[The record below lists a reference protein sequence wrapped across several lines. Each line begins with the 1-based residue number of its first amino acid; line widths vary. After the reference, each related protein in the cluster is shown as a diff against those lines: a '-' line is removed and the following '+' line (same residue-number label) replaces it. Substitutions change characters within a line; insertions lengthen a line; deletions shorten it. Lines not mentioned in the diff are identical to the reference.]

1 MEKPEIIKYLFYIE
15 HLKGKEIA
23 KILEVT
29 PQNISKTIKCDERYK
44 EEKEFRKKMNAKNR
58 KEYLKEYL
66 KEYAKTYVR
75 KKEETIT
82 KEEMEAIHNQD
93 VKELSYHA
101 EISDS
106 AFARWNL
113 SAYNSDKNGNLVL
126 DKKLKCSKDMPKTVY
141 RNAKIKPQRFKKK
154 YIFST

>member
-29 PQNISKTIKCDERYK
+29 PQNVSKTIKCDERYK
-44 EEKEFRKKMNAKNR
+44 EEKEFRKKMNARNR
-58 KEYLKEYL
+58 KEYL

-82 KEEMEAIHNQD
+82 KEELEAIHNQD
-93 VKELSYHA
+93 VKELSYYA
-101 EISDS
+101 EISDR
-106 AFARWNL
+106 FARWNL
-113 SAYNSDKNGNLVL
+113 SAYNSDKKGNLVL

-141 RNAKIKPQRFKKK
+141 RNAKIRPQRFKKK
-154 YIFST
+154 CNFIFSERAN

>member
-1 MEKPEIIKYLFYIE
+1 MENPEIIKYLFYIE

-29 PQNISKTIKCDERYK
+29 PQNVSKTIKCDERYK

-58 KEYLKEYL
+58 KEYLKEY
-66 KEYAKTYVR
+66 AKTYVR

-82 KEEMEAIHNQD
+82 KEELEAIHNQD

-113 SAYNSDKNGNLVL
+113 SAYNSDKKGNLVL
-126 DKKLKCSKDMPKTVY
+126 DKKLKCSKDIPKTVY
-141 RNAKIKPQRFKKK
+141 RNTKIRPQKFKKK

>member
-1 MEKPEIIKYLFYIE
+1 MEKAEKIKNLFYIE

-29 PQNISKTIKCDERYK
+29 PQNVSKTIKSDKRYK
-44 EEKEFRKKMNAKNR
+44 EEKAFRKKMNARNR
-58 KEYLKEYL
+58 KEYL

-82 KEEMEAIHNQD
+82 KEELEAIHNQD
-93 VKELSYHA
+93 VKELSYYA
-101 EISDS
+101 EISDN

-113 SAYNSDKNGNLVL
+113 SA
-126 DKKLKCSKDMPKTVY
+126 
-141 RNAKIKPQRFKKK
+141 
-154 YIFST
+154 

>member
-1 MEKPEIIKYLFYIE
+1 MGNPEIIKYLFYIE

-29 PQNISKTIKCDERYK
+29 PQNVSKTIKADKRYK
-44 EEKEFRKKMNAKNR
+44 EEKEYRKKKNAKNR
-58 KEYLKEYL
+58 KEYL

-82 KEEMEAIHNQD
+82 KEELEEIHNQD
-93 VKELSYHA
+93 VKELSYYA

-113 SAYNSDKNGNLVL
+113 SVYNSDKKSKLVL
-126 DKKLKCSKDMPKTVY
+126 DKKLKCSKDIPKTVY
-141 RNAKIKPQRFKKK
+141 RNAKIRPQRFKKK